1 MKKLRITVDGR
12 VFDVTVEQADDTAPA
27 APAPV
32 AAPVSSA
39 STPGPAPLAA
49 APAPVPAQA
58 HAAAPA
64 GAVCSPL
71 AGKVVSIEVQV
82 GTSVAV
88 GAQLA
93 TIEAMKMNTFVY
105 AERAGKV
112 TGITAKPGDAV
123 EEGGP
128 LLILG

>member
-32 AAPVSSA
+32 AAPLSSG
-39 STPGPAPLAA
+39 STPAPAPQAA
-49 APAPVPAQA
+49 APAPAPT

-71 AGKVVSIEVQV
+71 AGKVVSIDVQV
-82 GTSVAV
+82 GASVAV

>member
-12 VFDVTVEQADDTAPA
+12 VFDVTVEQAEEIT
-27 APAPV
+27 
-32 AAPVSSA
+32 
-39 STPGPAPLAA
+39 LA
-49 APAPVPAQA
+49 APAPVPTGSTPAPAHQA
-58 HAAAPA
+58 AAPTPAPAPVHTHAAAPA

-71 AGKVVSIEVQV
+71 AGKVVSIDVQV
-82 GTSVAV
+82 GATVAV

-128 LLILG
+128 LLVLG